1 MMFIIFLIAI
11 LTGTWLLLRA
21 GVKQLFGIREADSGF
36 FEEAVTTTHQKIRVI
51 LSICYL
57 LLTAFFLYTIF
68 NITLLPIVLMLLV
81 VLIMLDGA
89 SRIYFELNHSTE
101 PKRAALTALD
111 TIVIVSALVF
121 GITQLS

>member
-1 MMFIIFLIAI
+1 MFIIFLIAI

-36 FEEAVTTTHQKIRVI
+36 FEEAVTAAHQKIRI
-51 LSICYL
+51 ALSICYL
-57 LLTAFFLYTIF
+57 LLTTFFLYTIF
-68 NITLLPIVLMLLV
+68 NITLLPTVLMLLV

-101 PKRAALTALD
+101 PKRAALTVLD
-111 TIVIVSALVF
+111 TVVIVSALVF